1 MTDALRAPRPR
12 VRCRRSDPRR
22 LRGFGSAGVIG
33 IASLTS
39 FADSPRHADAVART
53 IRAAGS
59 VTAAKI
65 LEHFVGDA
73 KWAHLDIAGT
83 SYVDSKK
90 PYQEKGA
97 TGMAVRTLAEL
108 AMRMVK

>member
-1 MTDALRAPRPR
+1 
-12 VRCRRSDPRR
+12 
-22 LRGFGSAGVIG
+22 
-33 IASLTS
+33 
-39 FADSPRHADAVART
+39 
-53 IRAAGS
+53 

-108 AMRMVK
+108 AMQMEK

>member
-1 MTDALRAPRPR
+1 MPMDAEYGEQ
-12 VRCRRSDPRR
+12 VKSD
-22 LRGFGSAGVIG
+22 
-33 IASLTS
+33 IADVKQTGG
-39 FADSPRHADAVART
+39 
-53 IRAAGS
+53 RAAGS

-108 AMRMVK
+108 AMRRKK